1 MKIKNLWKM
10 PDGLGGYGI
19 ELYRRVGPKLV
30 KNGYLDD
37 VDYDLFIALCE
48 SYHLLRMAMVELKAD
63 GLSIDGGRGV
73 KKKHPT
79 FAIYRVVFDNFSKL
93 CNHFGLSP
101 LARGEKFV
109 ITEKTTKE
117 GKKVERFFK
126 AVG

>member
-1 MKIKNLWKM
+1 MKIKNLWNM
-10 PDGLGGYGI
+10 PTDLEEYGQDI
-19 ELYRRVGPKLV
+19 YKRIGPKLV
-30 KNGYLDD
+30 KNGHLDD

-48 SYHLLRMAMVELKAD
+48 SYHLLRMATIELKAD

-101 LARGEKFV
+101 MARGEKFV
-109 ITEKTTKE
+109 IFNKATREE
-117 GKKVERFFK
+117 KKVERFFK
-126 AVG
+126 TVG